1 LAVSITTRAQFAQ
14 PALIGGAVVGVL
26 SALPIISVGN
36 FCCCLWVVCGGA
48 VAAYVLQ
55 QNQPAPI
62 TPGDSALAGLLAG
75 IAGAF
80 IYLVLSIPISLL
92 MAPIE
97 RIMMERIIDSGR
109 MPPEFREYAGT
120 YMGGTL
126 KLAIGFF
133 FMLVFGSMVAALGG
147 LLGSLI
153 FKKPPPPAPID
164 GPVL

>member
-1 LAVSITTRAQFAQ
+1 M
-14 PALIGGAVVGVL
+14 VGVL

-55 QNQPAPI
+55 QNQQTSI
-62 TPGDSALAGLLAG
+62 TPGDGALAGLLAG
-75 IAGAF
+75 VAGAF
-80 IYLVLSIPISLL
+80 VYLVLSIPITLL
-92 MAPIE
+92 MAPME

-120 YMGGTL
+120 YMGGAI
-126 KLAIGFF
+126 KLAVGFF

-147 LLGSLI
+147 VLGSLI
-153 FKKPPPPAPID
+153 FKKPAPPGTID
-164 GPVL
+164 GPPGQV